1 VRSLPG
7 WVQADGVVVAPADI
21 QTDEHAVSAGHAR
34 CLSSV
39 AVVAGR
45 ASMAGTDLPRG
56 RPCPYSA
63 ILRCHQSRWHHHR
76 DHAVDWGVSHAGHG
90 DHSALI
96 TNHEEGNREAYRRRW

>member
-39 AVVAGR
+39 GVVAGR
-45 ASMAGTDLPRG
+45 ASMAGTHVPTRPTPRAAMSLFSDPSMPPIPVTPPPRSCG
-56 RPCPYSA
+56 R
-63 ILRCHQSRWHHHR
+63 LGRQSCRTWR
-76 DHAVDWGVSHAGHG
+76 PQRLDH
-90 DHSALI
+90 
-96 TNHEEGNREAYRRRW
+96 EPRRR